1 MSVGLDFFAGFDP
14 RMSGVF
20 LEEVKESFFSFF
32 TREIDW
38 RVFLSVEVKLDSWVA
53 LNFDSCNFVNSRIN
67 LGQNNVLIASEL
79 SCNGFIDRGKS
90 LAVTTPRSVELNEDI
105 SS

>member
-32 TREIDW
+32 SPE
-38 RVFLSVEVKLDSWVA
+38 
-53 LNFDSCNFVNSRIN
+53 
-67 LGQNNVLIASEL
+67 
-79 SCNGFIDRGKS
+79 KS
-90 LAVTTPRSVELNEDI
+90 TGESFFPLR
-105 SS
+105 